1 MNSANL
7 CPCFQAVA
15 DKVAALTRVED
26 YDVSFNNR
34 AQFNDTL
41 KTSRARVAAQIG
53 AAPDEVALVRNTS
66 EGNSVITNGLNFRE
80 GDEVVIWEQNHVTNN
95 QAWDIRAKRFGLKI
109 IRVAV
114 PRIPESA
121 EQVVGLFAQACS
133 DRTKILSFTE
143 VSNVSGLK
151 LPAKELAAMAR
162 QRGIHCH
169 VDGAQSWGAA
179 VLNMHDIG
187 CDSFAASGHKWF
199 MGPKEVGILYVRAG
213 RAPDIW
219 PNTIG
224 YTGDIKVEL
233 ELETALK
240 FETLGQRDDAAIA
253 ALGDTADLHEP
264 DRTGTDSGPHHRA
277 GDAPEDWLEGCGC
290 HPRNAGRPR
299 LERRRGHHRGAE
311 SEPGGRCRRDVHK
324 VRHSGLDVGWPAAL
338 PAHLQYPRACRA
350 CHQRCRFDGR
360 SDQDL
365 SAKAASGRRQ

>member
-187 CDSFAASGHKWF
+187 CNSFAASGHKWF

-253 ALGDTADLHEP
+253 ALGDTADLHSQIGPE
-264 DRTGTDSGPHHRA
+264 RIQARITELATLLKTGLKDA
-277 GDAPEDWLEGCGC
+277 GATLVTPEDPAL
-290 HPRNAGRPR
+290 
-299 LERRRGHHRGAE
+299 
-311 SEPGGRCRRDVHK
+311 SGGVVIIEVPK
-324 VRHSGLDVGWPAAL
+324 ANQAAV
-338 PAHLQYPRACRA
+338 ADAMYTK
-350 CHQRCRFDGR
+350 FGI
-360 SDQDL
+360 
-365 SAKAASGRRQ
+365 AASTSGGLRLCPHIYNTREHVERAIKGVASMADLIRI